1 MTYGRTDRQPLEAGS
16 SEEKRES
23 KSSMLI
29 SITSFP
35 KEEVVEGQKEVDCVF
50 FLPDSEVEILF
61 PLWAHEQWGLSFHL

>member
-1 MTYGRTDRQPLEAGS
+1 
-16 SEEKRES
+16 
-23 KSSMLI
+23 MLI